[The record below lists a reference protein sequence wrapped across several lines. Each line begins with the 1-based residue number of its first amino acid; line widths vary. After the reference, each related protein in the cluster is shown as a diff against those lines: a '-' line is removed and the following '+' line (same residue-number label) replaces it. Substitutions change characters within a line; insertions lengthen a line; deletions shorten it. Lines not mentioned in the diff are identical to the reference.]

1 MTDDFFWFCQNKAEP
16 SWTIVANTRWFS
28 KSGTKSNPNLT
39 QTQPNPKELEPVA
52 TLFCII
58 HFLFHF
64 SLLTP
69 IHRTQCFGN
78 LNDYIIRGVYIV
90 FNQFI
95 FIYFFLINNEN
106 PSGFIIWT
114 QRWRIYSGLF
124 GYWRKIVRKYQK
136 NLR

>member
-1 MTDDFFWFCQNKAEP
+1 
-16 SWTIVANTRWFS
+16 
-28 KSGTKSNPNLT
+28 
-39 QTQPNPKELEPVA
+39 
-52 TLFCII
+52 
-58 HFLFHF
+58 
-64 SLLTP
+64 LTP